1 MKLAMFRQYPFFIL
15 MIVSLSC
22 RGQDSKR
29 ESDNVRKPV
38 VAGSFYPSDPSQLKS
53 QIESYFQALANKPV
67 RSDVAAV
74 IVPHAG
80 YVFSGEVA
88 ASAFAQIDPE
98 REYERIFLIG
108 TSHLMYMNGA
118 SIYKTGDFSTPLG
131 IVKVDTEL
139 AGKLIKENSVFE
151 DIPEAHGQE
160 HSLEVQLPFLQCRF
174 KKPFKIVPIVIGTQ
188 SIATC
193 HKIADALKPWFNDK
207 NLFVIS
213 SDFSHYPTYAGANES
228 DKTMKDAIMTNSPEI
243 FIQAINKNETK
254 NIPGLVTSCCGWS
267 SILTLLY
274 LTSESKDISVQH
286 VLYKNSGDVRGGD
299 KTRVVGYHSFIFTRQ
314 ANDVASSDFS
324 LTSKDKTELLKIAR
338 ITIENQLRNKRV
350 MPVDETAL
358 SDALKA
364 KCGAFVTLHKKGQL
378 RGCIGRFSAEEPLY
392 KVVQEMAL
400 AAAFQDTRFYP
411 VELNEMKDIEIEIS
425 VLTPLKRI
433 KSIDEFEMG
442 KHGIYMIKGYRSGT
456 FLPQVA
462 KETNWSKEEFLGH
475 CARDKAGI
483 GWDGWKDAELYT
495 YEALVF
501 SESELL
507 NSKK

>member
-29 ESDNVRKPV
+29 ESDNVRKPA

-174 KKPFKIVPIVIGTQ
+174 KKPFKIVPIIIGTQ

-193 HKIADALKPWFNDK
+193 HKIANALKPWFNDK

-213 SDFSHYPTYAGANES
+213 SDFSHYPTYAGAN
-228 DKTMKDAIMTNSPEI
+228 DP
-243 FIQAINKNETK
+243 TK
-254 NIPGLVTSCCGWS
+254 
-267 SILTLLY
+267 
-274 LTSESKDISVQH
+274 Q
-286 VLYKNSGDVRGGD
+286 
-299 KTRVVGYHSFIFTRQ
+299 
-314 ANDVASSDFS
+314 
-324 LTSKDKTELLKIAR
+324 
-338 ITIENQLRNKRV
+338 
-350 MPVDETAL
+350 
-358 SDALKA
+358 
-364 KCGAFVTLHKKGQL
+364 
-378 RGCIGRFSAEEPLY
+378 
-392 KVVQEMAL
+392 
-400 AAAFQDTRFYP
+400 
-411 VELNEMKDIEIEIS
+411 
-425 VLTPLKRI
+425 
-433 KSIDEFEMG
+433 
-442 KHGIYMIKGYRSGT
+442 
-456 FLPQVA
+456 
-462 KETNWSKEEFLGH
+462 
-475 CARDKAGI
+475 
-483 GWDGWKDAELYT
+483 
-495 YEALVF
+495 
-501 SESELL
+501 
-507 NSKK
+507 